1 MNSDILEWYNHLENW
16 WITYHEQ
23 HHDIGFTEWFDKQS
37 NSDMIMYLQIGKDR
51 YEQWLSEQ

>member
-16 WITYHEQ
+16 WITYHAPY
-23 HHDIGFTEWFDKQS
+23 HDIGFTEWFDKQS
-37 NSDMIMYLQIGKDR
+37 NSDMIMYLQIGKDC